1 MCVEFLFVIVSF
13 CLKKSTITWK
23 KKTNTPK
30 PTHHHFLPHNTLECS
45 HHETSNSECHGL
57 WCRLLN
63 AAIFFFICQQSVR
76 IEKQY
81 GEEMWKFLLVFL
93 CVGVVDA
100 ASLKHRKRVRK
111 SLRTGWREKKGNI
124 LRKHL
129 ENHLSCLIIQVNVSY
144 FLFNLPNDKT
154 NKQTYSS
161 ILNNIC
167 ASHPQQDAMFLKIFG
182 GRMASNTWN

>member
-1 MCVEFLFVIVSF
+1 MPRIDKKRKFKPGQCVCGVSV
-13 CLKKSTITWK
+13 CNSLPLPEKVDYYMGK
-23 KKTNTPK
+23 KKQPKK

-129 ENHLSCLIIQVNVSY
+129 ESHLSCLIIH
-144 FLFNLPNDKT
+144 FK
-154 NKQTYSS
+154 
-161 ILNNIC
+161 
-167 ASHPQQDAMFLKIFG
+167 
-182 GRMASNTWN
+182 